1 VRHARGGFASAAFAL
16 ESGRE
21 VSGGCCVTPPRTDEA
36 PCTDGTRWF
45 TDEVQP
51 HALKLKSYLRGS
63 FPQVRD
69 VDDVVQESFLRV
81 WRAHARHPIQ
91 SAKAFLFQVARRL
104 AIDAVRHARV
114 SPVQTGR
121 DSDMLSVL
129 ANDPDAANTV
139 TQQERKRHLVET
151 VASLPNRYREIVIL
165 RKFEELPQRVV
176 AEQLGLSERTV
187 ENLLA
192 RALKKV
198 ETKLR
203 SRGVFELYE
212 P

>member
-1 VRHARGGFASAAFAL
+1 M
-16 ESGRE
+16 
-21 VSGGCCVTPPRTDEA
+21 
-36 PCTDGTRWF
+36 CTDGDRWF
-45 TDEVQP
+45 TEEVQP
-51 HALKLKSYLRGS
+51 HTLKLKSYLRGS

-69 VDDVVQESFLRV
+69 VDDVVQESYLRV

-104 AIDAVRHARV
+104 AIDALRHARI
-114 SPVQTGR
+114 SPVETGR

-129 ANDPDAANTV
+129 ANDPDAANTA
-139 TQQERKRHLVET
+139 TLQERKRHLVEA

-165 RKFEELPQRVV
+165 RKFEELPQKVV

-187 ENLLA
+187 ENLLG

-198 ETKLR
+198 EAKLR

-212 P
+212 R

>member
-1 VRHARGGFASAAFAL
+1 M
-16 ESGRE
+16 
-21 VSGGCCVTPPRTDEA
+21 TPPRSDEA
-36 PCTDGTRWF
+36 PCTDGERWF
-45 TDEVQP
+45 MDEVQP
-51 HALKLKSYLRGS
+51 HGLKLKSYLRGS

-69 VDDVVQESFLRV
+69 VDDVVQESYLRV

-91 SAKAFLFQVARRL
+91 SAKAFLFQIARRL

-114 SPVQTGR
+114 SPIETGR
-121 DSDMLSVL
+121 DSDLSAVL
-129 ANDPDAANTV
+129 APETDAAHAV
-139 TQQERKRHLVET
+139 TQQERKRHLVEA

-176 AEQLGLSERTV
+176 AERLGLSERTV

-198 ETKLR
+198 EATLR
-203 SRGVFELYE
+203 RRGVFELYE